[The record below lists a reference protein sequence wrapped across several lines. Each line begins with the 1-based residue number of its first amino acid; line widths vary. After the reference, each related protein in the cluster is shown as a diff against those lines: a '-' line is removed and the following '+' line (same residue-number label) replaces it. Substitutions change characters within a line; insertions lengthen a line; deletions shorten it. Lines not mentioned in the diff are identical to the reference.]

1 MSEID
6 LTAPEVQAAI
16 EAAVAKATAPLVAKR
31 DELLGEVKKL
41 RKNAEIDPA
50 ELERVEAERD
60 AARAE
65 AADLK
70 RNLTKAQKD
79 LEAATK
85 ARDEINSAYTGSLR
99 DAALTEALA
108 KAGVTDPTY
117 LKAAKALLGSAVEVA
132 EENGQRVV
140 KAGGKDLGEFI
151 TEWAGGEDGKRFR
164 PISAE
169 GGNAH
174 SLPPGGESLKRS
186 KMTAAEKAEFIS
198 KHGQAEYLKLPK
210 E

>member
-16 EAAVAKATAPLVAKR
+16 AAAVEKATAPLVAKR

-41 RKNAEIDPA
+41 RKNSEIDPA

-65 AADLK
+65 AAEAK
-70 RNLTKAQKD
+70 RSLTKATKD

-85 ARDEINSAYTGSLR
+85 ARDEIANAYTGSLKES
-99 DAALTEALA
+99 ALTDALT
-108 KAGVTDPTY
+108 KAGVTNPVH
-117 LKAAKALLGSAVEVA
+117 LKAAKALLAGAVEVA
-132 EENGQRVV
+132 EENGARVV
-140 KAGGKDLGEFI
+140 KAGDKALGDFI
-151 TEWAGGEDGKRFR
+151 TEWAGGEEGKHFR
-164 PISAE
+164 TISAE

-174 SLPPGGESLKRS
+174 ALPPGGESLKRS
-186 KMTAAEKAEFIS
+186 SMSVAAKAEYIG
-198 KHGQAEYLKLPK
+198 KHGADAYNKLP